1 MAETS
6 HMTSQERII
15 KLVGRNSEMTTK
27 RRRFLMSWTD
37 ETNGNLQQQE
47 SQSLEN
53 LTLENTNLKLKL
65 EEAKS
70 IMSDQSS
77 IINALKNK
85 QMSLVELEEMQETLK
100 VKEQKLNQKD
110 QLYEELKKKFTAEPD
125 MLVELKTDF
134 RKITSPAFDIINNAS
149 KSLTGGVKNLKYDDL
164 RKVLE
169 IVIQAR
175 DESQRTQEMCKS
187 LFAKNKKLLDGG
199 ITDFEL
205 KMHDAKLEQD
215 LEIKFRKRYGI
226 D

>member
-1 MAETS
+1 
-6 HMTSQERII
+6 
-15 KLVGRNSEMTTK
+15 
-27 RRRFLMSWTD
+27 
-37 ETNGNLQQQE
+37 
-47 SQSLEN
+47 
-53 LTLENTNLKLKL
+53 
-65 EEAKS
+65 
-70 IMSDQSS
+70 
-77 IINALKNK
+77 
-85 QMSLVELEEMQETLK
+85 MQETLK

-205 KMHDAKLEQD
+205 KMHDAKLQEE

>member
-6 HMTSQERII
+6 HMGSQERII
-15 KLVGRNSEMTTK
+15 KLVGRNSETTTK
-27 RRRFLMSWTD
+27 RRPFLMSWTD

-47 SQSLEN
+47 SQSLET

-175 DESQRTQEMCKS
+175 DDSQRTQEMCKS

>member
-1 MAETS
+1 
-6 HMTSQERII
+6 
-15 KLVGRNSEMTTK
+15 
-27 RRRFLMSWTD
+27 MSWTD

-47 SQSLEN
+47 SQSLET

-175 DESQRTQEMCKS
+175 DDSQRTQEMCKS

>member
-1 MAETS
+1 
-6 HMTSQERII
+6 
-15 KLVGRNSEMTTK
+15 
-27 RRRFLMSWTD
+27 
-37 ETNGNLQQQE
+37 
-47 SQSLEN
+47 
-53 LTLENTNLKLKL
+53 
-65 EEAKS
+65 
-70 IMSDQSS
+70 
-77 IINALKNK
+77 
-85 QMSLVELEEMQETLK
+85 
-100 VKEQKLNQKD
+100 
-110 QLYEELKKKFTAEPD
+110 

>member
-6 HMTSQERII
+6 HMDSQERII
-15 KLVGRNSEMTTK
+15 KLGGRNSETTTK
-27 RRRFLMSWTD
+27 RRLFLMSWTD

-47 SQSLEN
+47 SQSLET

-100 VKEQKLNQKD
+100 VKEQKLSQKD
-110 QLYEELKKKFTAEPD
+110 QLYEELKKKFIAEPD
-125 MLVELKTDF
+125 ILVELKTDF
-134 RKITSPAFDIINNAS
+134 YQMTSPAFDIINNTS

-164 RKVLE
+164 RKVLD

-175 DESQRTQEMCKS
+175 DESKRTQEMCKS

-199 ITDFEL
+199 ITGFEL
-205 KMHDAKLEQD
+205 KMHDAKLQEEC
-215 LEIKFRKRYGI
+215 EIKFRKRYGI

>member
-1 MAETS
+1 
-6 HMTSQERII
+6 
-15 KLVGRNSEMTTK
+15 
-27 RRRFLMSWTD
+27 
-37 ETNGNLQQQE
+37 
-47 SQSLEN
+47 
-53 LTLENTNLKLKL
+53 
-65 EEAKS
+65 
-70 IMSDQSS
+70 
-77 IINALKNK
+77 
-85 QMSLVELEEMQETLK
+85 MQETLK

-215 LEIKFRKRYGI
+215 LEIKFRKRNRI
-226 D
+226 LR